1 MHKVAII
8 GAVLMI
14 CGLIMLTSVCL
25 YIVFEK
31 STILGSIILSILL
44 IVLGGMLMQMYVDL
58 KK

>member
-1 MHKVAII
+1 MNKVAII